1 MIKKNF
7 LKGKKIIIFTCGY
20 YGRLIFRKLNYKNK
34 IIYFFDNFTKKKK
47 IIQRESKK
55 TNFLKK

>member
-47 IIQRESKK
+47 
-55 TNFLKK
+55 